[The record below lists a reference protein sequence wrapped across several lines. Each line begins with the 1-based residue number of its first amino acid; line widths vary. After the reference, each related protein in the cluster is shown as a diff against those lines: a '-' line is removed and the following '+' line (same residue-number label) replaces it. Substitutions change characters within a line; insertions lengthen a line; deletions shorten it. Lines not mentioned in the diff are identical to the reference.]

1 MTLNSLARFF
11 GRIMHCYVLFCLM
24 TYNQEHGTTGRIAFC
39 FSKRLHSILYWF
51 ALSFSFLSSFFLR
64 SIFLSRF
71 VLFWLD
77 LHLMKPTQKKKTAFL
92 WWLFYDWWCAWLI
105 IRSVCVCFLFVFHFS
120 LLSSCFLF
128 SLFLLYSTLRATGKT
143 WYSLYRSVW
152 DMALFCHIFSV
163 RLPTDLSICL
173 VLSLAYVW
181 PAWEDYDDWLIDD
194 VYTVDSCVWS
204 RSFFWI
210 YFLCS
215 CYIYDLFRFRYLG
228 FTVFQLQ
235 NLLFLLSILFP
246 DIVLVSFRGAPY
258 ERLD

>member
-1 MTLNSLARFF
+1 MIILWL
-11 GRIMHCYVLFCLM
+11 MMMCLID
-24 TYNQEHGTTGRIAFC
+24 Y
-39 FSKRLHSILYWF
+39 SKRLRLLF
-51 ALSFSFLSSFFLR
+51 RFS
-64 SIFLSRF
+64 
-71 VLFWLD
+71 
-77 LHLMKPTQKKKTAFL
+77 
-92 WWLFYDWWCAWLI
+92 
-105 IRSVCVCFLFVFHFS
+105 FS

-181 PAWEDYDDWLIDD
+181 PAWEDHDDWLIDD

-215 CYIYDLFRFRYLG
+215 CYIWFVSISIFGIYSIPVTKIYF
-228 FTVFQLQ
+228 
-235 NLLFLLSILFP
+235 FLLSILFP
-246 DIVLVSFRGAPY
+246 DIFLVSFRRAPY